1 VALALG
7 NWGSE
12 EAVPVLTRALHDAE
26 PLVHSHA
33 AWALGAIG
41 SSEAVAALRVRAG
54 MESDPLVL
62 EELSTPLE
70 GLERHLSSRM
80 LPSNEPDE

>member
-1 VALALG
+1 MTPSR
-7 NWGSE
+7 WFI
-12 EAVPVLTRALHDAE
+12 LTRRGHSA
-26 PLVHSHA
+26 PLA
-33 AWALGAIG
+33 RRRQLQR
-41 SSEAVAALRVRAG
+41 SSVRAG